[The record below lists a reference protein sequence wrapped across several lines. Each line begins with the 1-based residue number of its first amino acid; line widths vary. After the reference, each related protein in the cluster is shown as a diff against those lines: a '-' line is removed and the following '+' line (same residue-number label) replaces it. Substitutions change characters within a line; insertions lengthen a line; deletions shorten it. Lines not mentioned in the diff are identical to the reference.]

1 MNDFYTITLRV
12 FHPAGCYED
21 IETSLRMAANIGH
34 TAGTPRKTP
43 TGDPLSGLYKETVAS
58 FDLVEKTPG
67 YLVDGIGGVLS
78 LLHPHR
84 DYFSRVVQEGGG
96 RVALYVGVFFEV
108 MSGLCL
114 DVGVL
119 SSLVNMSI
127 ELEVEYFEVP

>member
-21 IETSLRMAANIGH
+21 METSLRMSANIGH
-34 TAGTPRKTP
+34 TAGTSRKTP
-43 TGDPLSGLYKETVAS
+43 TGDPLSGVYKQTAAS
-58 FDLVEKTPG
+58 FNLVEKTPG

-84 DYFSRVVQEGGG
+84 DYFFKVVQEGG

-114 DVGVL
+114 DVEL
-119 SSLVNMSI
+119 MSSLVDMNI
-127 ELEVEYFEVP
+127 ELEVEYFEAP